1 MVFVFVFFKQKT
13 AYEMRISDW
22 SSDVCS
28 SDLAD
33 VGVVAARADVEQQ
46 LLAGIVEHRRDH
58 RDVRQVGAAVVGGV
72 QRVDVTRPHG
82 RPVLADHRLDR
93 LAHGAEMHRHVRR
106 VGDQVAVGV
115 EDGAGRSEEHTSEL
129 QSLMRISYAV
139 FCLKKKNQTSTD
151 TIIYTNTI

>member
-46 LLAGIVEHRRDH
+46 LLPGVVEHRRDDG
-58 RDVRQVGAAVVGGV
+58 DVRQVGAAVVGGV
-72 QRVDVTRPHG
+72 QRVDVARPHG

-93 LAHGAEMHRHVRR
+93 LAHGAEMHR
-106 VGDQVAVGV
+106 
-115 EDGAGRSEEHTSEL
+115 SEEHTSEL
-129 QSLMRISYAV
+129 QSLMRISYAG
-139 FCLKKKNQTSTD
+139 FCLKKQKKTSD
-151 TIIYTNTI
+151 KR